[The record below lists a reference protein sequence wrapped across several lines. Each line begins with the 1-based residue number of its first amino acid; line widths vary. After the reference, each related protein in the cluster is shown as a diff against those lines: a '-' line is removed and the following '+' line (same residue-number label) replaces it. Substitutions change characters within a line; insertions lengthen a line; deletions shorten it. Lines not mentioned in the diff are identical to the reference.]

1 MRFSSFSLAFV
12 CLSLLSIATQAH
24 AQSFIERVQTATTSD
39 LVALHEEFD
48 VPRGDVDGDGQVQ
61 FADFLVLYENY
72 GQSRDD
78 LKYEEGDLNLD
89 GVVDLGDFG
98 MHSINFGDDSF
109 EPDPP
114 SRPANANLGLSRDND
129 GFLTIS
135 SENPTRIV
143 AVEIVTETGTL
154 TSPFFDIRER
164 RPDSSPFT
172 FTMDSAPNRV
182 AWGNLGSNVRVRGDF
197 STSSSSSASDL
208 EVRWIEPRSYDVY
221 SLPVGAGDALT
232 GTVFPEFRPPELP
245 SFDFQSFDAAE
256 TLDEILAIHEEQNIP
271 RGELDG
277 FDGVSRDDIRIL
289 DRRWGSAAEYSEGD
303 LNLDG
308 TVGLGDLAILLANF
322 DRDEW
327 VADEERIIDD
337 PANLT
342 LSADEFGR
350 VQLTSDRAV
359 ELGGI
364 ELAGLDD
371 ASLSSQIRFL
381 NGGLF
386 ERQLVD
392 TGDVIVLGSLSN
404 SPPTING
411 ETLLGTQ
418 LEPGG
423 VSEVTLRWFETGS
436 SLIFES
442 GPFSL
447 TREFD
452 ISAGDI
458 NGDGVV
464 SFADF
469 LDLSNTYGQAV
480 EPSTGADITGDGR
493 INFPDFLILSHNFG
507 LEAQA
512 AEPVP
517 EPTIGFRLA
526 LLVAVGLALT
536 SRKIERQTSQ
546 TSTA

>member
-1 MRFSSFSLAFV
+1 M
-12 CLSLLSIATQAH
+12 
-24 AQSFIERVQTATTSD
+24 
-39 LVALHEEFD
+39 
-48 VPRGDVDGDGQVQ
+48 
-61 FADFLVLYENY
+61 
-72 GQSRDD
+72 
-78 LKYEEGDLNLD
+78 
-89 GVVDLGDFG
+89 
-98 MHSINFGDDSF
+98 
-109 EPDPP
+109 
-114 SRPANANLGLSRDND
+114 
-129 GFLTIS
+129 
-135 SENPTRIV
+135 
-143 AVEIVTETGTL
+143 
-154 TSPFFDIRER
+154 
-164 RPDSSPFT
+164 
-172 FTMDSAPNRV
+172 
-182 AWGNLGSNVRVRGDF
+182 
-197 STSSSSSASDL
+197 
-208 EVRWIEPRSYDVY
+208 
-221 SLPVGAGDALT
+221 
-232 GTVFPEFRPPELP
+232 
-245 SFDFQSFDAAE
+245 
-256 TLDEILAIHEEQNIP
+256 
-271 RGELDG
+271 
-277 FDGVSRDDIRIL
+277 
-289 DRRWGSAAEYSEGD
+289 
-303 LNLDG
+303 
-308 TVGLGDLAILLANF
+308 
-322 DRDEW
+322 
-327 VADEERIIDD
+327 
-337 PANLT
+337 
-342 LSADEFGR
+342 
-350 VQLTSDRAV
+350 
-359 ELGGI
+359 
-364 ELAGLDD
+364 GLDD

-512 AEPVP
+512 AAEPVP